1 MPQSSRQRLLEAA
14 ISIIDESGEAELH
27 VREVAAAAGLAVAMV
42 RHYFSDREG
51 LVTAARAE
59 QYRRSMIASLPELT
73 RMLADAQSVDDLK
86 ATVRP
91 VFDSFLTP
99 EFFDRRMSRASA
111 LGASYRRPDLA
122 HQLELIHR
130 ETSAAI
136 GGILIIAQERG
147 WLRPGLNTQAA
158 CLLYYGII
166 NSRVL
171 IESWADEDFQ
181 ADWNALAIEAIFNMY
196 FGPDEEK

>member
-14 ISIIDESGEAELH
+14 IAIIDESGEAGLH
-27 VREVAAAAGLAVAMV
+27 VREAAASAGLSVAMV
-42 RHYFSDREG
+42 RHYFTDREG

-59 QYRRSMIASLPELT
+59 QYRRSMYVSMPELT
-73 RMLADAQSVDDLK
+73 RILADAKSVEDLK

-91 VFDSFLTP
+91 VFDSFLTA

-122 HQLELIHR
+122 RELELIHR

-136 GGILIIAQERG
+136 GGILLIAQERG
-147 WLRPGLNTQAA
+147 WLLPGLNPQVA
-158 CLLYYGII
+158 CMLYYGII

-181 ADWNALAIEAIFNMY
+181 AEWNELAIEAIFNMY
-196 FGPDEEK
+196 FGPDHGK

>member
-27 VREVAAAAGLAVAMV
+27 VREVAAAAGLSVAMV